1 MNLMNFNEPLLGMR
15 DSLCFVRGEWAVFGL
30 EQAYLTRFY
39 KTNAIAT
46 PKNWFINVHQV
57 HRMIVIRILLYK
69 LMNLMNFN
77 ELTCYLRLFFAM
89 YLKGGLVSGFK
100 FQVSSSHKFIRFIKK
115 NPLRLKPL
123 SPKWLPKVAIWGK
136 RRFGVNENWARPEKG
151 QLDENEAA
159 LRRMR
164 VIVWM
169 ILALVIGGLC
179 LLCVLIG
186 FGGRYG

>member
-15 DSLCFVRGEWAVFGL
+15 DSLCFARGEWAVFGL
-30 EQAYLTRFY
+30 EQAHLTGFY

-46 PKNWFINVHQV
+46 PKKWFINVHQV
-57 HRMIVIRILLYK
+57 HRMIVIRILSYK

-89 YLKGGLVSGFK
+89 YLKGKLVSGFR

-169 ILALVIGGLC
+169 IFALVIGGLC
-179 LLCVLIG
+179 LLCVLI
-186 FGGRYG
+186 